1 MFRSGQARILPQL
14 KTSKYCVAYLDVLG
28 AKKFMADSSD
38 KFLND
43 LNSIYFDA
51 KNEVESTGRITSEA
65 IEAKIFSDNIL
76 ICYKK
81 TTSSISAFFL
91 VSFLR
96 LIATIQRIFF
106 EGYHLIVRGG
116 ITKGPLYLTNDFV
129 GGKALID
136 AVELESTTI
145 YPRIVVADC
154 ILSELNPKIQNDF
167 LKKFI
172 ETPCQDLLVKSTDDK
187 FFLNYII
194 SYNPW
199 IMFPKEDSQS
209 ESIESFEEL
218 EKLNREGRL
227 RLPIYNPESLKEIY
241 VILKKHKDFVENKV
255 IEFSQSSNDE
265 IEEAK
270 RLKILKKY
278 LWLVSFHNKICDHV
292 LYKMPQLKISLKSE
306 FNEQT
311 LAFDVSVG

>member
-1 MFRSGQARILPQL
+1 MEFSE
-14 KTSKYCVAYLDVLG
+14 YYVAYFDVLG
-28 AKKFMADSSD
+28 YKDAFKKSEDVSAKLIESIESSI
-38 KFLND
+38 D
-43 LNSIYFDA
+43 LMKKIVSIHNTTFGELTE
-51 KNEVESTGRITSEA
+51 KVPE
-65 IEAKIFSDNIL
+65 IEYKVFSDNVL
-76 ICYKK
+76 ICYKEMK
-81 TTSSISAFFL
+81 DDLSALSL

-96 LIATIQRIFF
+96 LVATIQRIFF

-116 ITKGPLYLTNDFV
+116 ITKGHLYLTKDFV

-136 AVELESTTI
+136 AVELESTAV
-145 YPRIVVADC
+145 YPRIVVDDC
-154 ILSELNPKIQNDF
+154 ILSDLNPKIQNVF

-172 ETPCQDLLVKSTDDK
+172 ETPCQDLLVKSTDDDK

-265 IEEAK
+265 IKEAK
-270 RLKILKKY
+270 RLKILKK
-278 LWLVSFHNKICDHV
+278 
-292 LYKMPQLKISLKSE
+292 
-306 FNEQT
+306 
-311 LAFDVSVG
+311 

>member
-1 MFRSGQARILPQL
+1 MEFSE
-14 KTSKYCVAYLDVLG
+14 YYVAYFDVLG
-28 AKKFMADSSD
+28 YKEAFKKSKDFSAKLIDAIEF
-38 KFLND
+38 
-43 LNSIYFDA
+43 SI
-51 KNEVESTGRITSEA
+51 KIMKKIVSIHNTTILGESTEKIPE
-65 IEAKIFSDNIL
+65 IEYKVFSDNVL
-76 ICYKK
+76 ICYKETK
-81 TTSSISAFFL
+81 DDLSALSL

-96 LIATIQRIFF
+96 LVATIQRVFF
-106 EGYHLIVRGG
+106 ERPHLIVRGG
-116 ITKGPLYLTNDFV
+116 ITKGPLYLTKDFV

-136 AVELESTTI
+136 VVELEESAV
-145 YPRIVVADC
+145 YPRIVVDNC
-154 ILSELNPKIQNDF
+154 ILSDLNPKIQNVF

-199 IMFPKEDSQS
+199 IMFPKEGSQS
-209 ESIESFEEL
+209 ESVESFEEL

-227 RLPIYNPESLKEIY
+227 RLPIYNPESLKEVY
-241 VILKKHKDFVENKV
+241 VILRKHKDFVEEKV
-255 IEFSQSSNDE
+255 LEFNQSSNDVNKE
-265 IEEAK
+265 LERA
-270 RLKILKKY
+270 KILKKY

>member
-1 MFRSGQARILPQL
+1 MKDVVSIVNTP
-14 KTSKYCVAYLDVLG
+14 LD
-28 AKKFMADSSD
+28 
-38 KFLND
+38 N
-43 LNSIYFDA
+43 
-51 KNEVESTGRITSEA
+51 ITEEIPK
-65 IEAKIFSDNIL
+65 IEYKIFSDNVL
-76 ICYKK
+76 ICCKESK
-81 TTSSISAFFL
+81 DTLSTLSL

-96 LIATIQRIFF
+96 LVATIQRVFF
-106 EGYHLIVRGG
+106 ERPLLIVRGG

-136 AVELESTTI
+136 AVELESTAV

-154 ILSELNPKIQNDF
+154 ILNELNSFKMQNGLFKSLVDAS
-167 LKKFI
+167 
-172 ETPCQDLLVKSTDDK
+172 CQDLLVKDVDDK
-187 FFLNYII
+187 TFLNYIM
-194 SYNPW
+194 SYDAW
-199 IMFPKEDSQS
+199 IPFPQNGSQ
-209 ESIESFEEL
+209 IEPVGSYEEL
-218 EKLNREGRL
+218 EKNLREGHQRK
-227 RLPIYNPESLKEIY
+227 PIYKPECRNDVF

-265 IEEAK
+265 TEEAK

>member
-1 MFRSGQARILPQL
+1 MEFSE
-14 KTSKYCVAYLDVLG
+14 YYVAYFDVLG
-28 AKKFMADSSD
+28 YKDAFKKSEDVSAKLIESIKSSIDLMKKIVSIINAPSDESVD
-38 KFLND
+38 K
-43 LNSIYFDA
+43 
-51 KNEVESTGRITSEA
+51 KTG
-65 IEAKIFSDNIL
+65 IEYKIFSDNIL

-81 TTSSISAFFL
+81 TTSSVSAIYL

-136 AVELESTTI
+136 AVELENSTV

-154 ILSELNPKIQNDF
+154 ILNDLNSEIQND
-167 LKKFI
+167 LQKYI
-172 ETPCQDLLVKSTDDK
+172 IDASCRDLLIKNADNKS
-187 FFLNYII
+187 FLNYIVAL
-194 SYNPW
+194 NPW
-199 IMFPKEDSQS
+199 IWFPKNTLQP
-209 ESIESFEEL
+209 ESIESFEEF
-218 EKLNREGRL
+218 EKNVREGRQ
-227 RLPIYNPESLKEIY
+227 RKPIYNPECLKEIF
-241 VILKKHKDFVENKV
+241 VALKKHKNFVEEKV
-255 IEFSQSSNDE
+255 NEFSQSLNNE
-265 IEEAK
+265 AEETI

-278 LWLVSFHNKICDHV
+278 LWLVSFHNKVCEE
-292 LYKMPQLKISLKSE
+292 LYKMPNLKINLKSE

>member
-1 MFRSGQARILPQL
+1 MEFSE
-14 KTSKYCVAYLDVLG
+14 YYVAYFDVLG
-28 AKKFMADSSD
+28 YKEAFKKSKDISAKLIDAIESSIGMMKD
-38 KFLND
+38 IV
-43 LNSIYFDA
+43 SIHNTTFG
-51 KNEVESTGRITSEA
+51 ESTEKVPE
-65 IEAKIFSDNIL
+65 IEYKVFSDNVL
-76 ICYKK
+76 ICYKEMK
-81 TTSSISAFFL
+81 DDLSALSL

-96 LIATIQRIFF
+96 LV
-106 EGYHLIVRGG
+106 IVRGG

-136 AVELESTTI
+136 AVELESTAV
-145 YPRIVVADC
+145 YPRIVVDNC
-154 ILSELNPKIQNDF
+154 ILSDLNPKIQNVF

-199 IMFPKEDSQS
+199 IMFPKEGSQS
-209 ESIESFEEL
+209 ESVESFEEL

-227 RLPIYNPESLKEIY
+227 RIPTYNLKCLKEVY
-241 VILKKHKDFVENKV
+241 VILRKHKDFVEEKV

-265 IEEAK
+265 TEEAK

-278 LWLVSFHNKICDHV
+278 LWLVSFHNKICDIM
-292 LYKMPQLKISLKSE
+292 YKMPQLKINLKSE
-306 FNEQT
+306 FNE
-311 LAFDVSVG
+311 